1 MSNPRRIGRLLY
13 RKSRNELNESEEKE
27 LTVWRKE
34 SPENEQLY
42 WDKMDPEKV
51 RSSMISYYGKRDLI
65 FEKIKKRVP
74 GLTDAKLS
82 NQDFSDLD
90 FSESIQ
96 ERKFFHM
103 FPISRRATIGVIIVL
118 GFVLYLILRA
128 TGCISKSAGDNSDAV
143 YVSPE
148 GVEIVLDDYNRG
160 NLAGKADIDLEKNEI
175 GQYDYY
181 ASSRDRDKKLQYTLR
196 SPQKEGFRLIL
207 PDSTWIWVNSG
218 TTIKYPVNF
227 SQDSIH
233 INVVGEA
240 YVEGKRDSLHPYII
254 TLPSTVNH
262 QPSTKV
268 IVKASTA
275 HFDVKVYSDS
285 SAMLI
290 TAITGNLYIRMDST
304 AGKPRSEL
312 QLFAGQQLEAKDGK
326 INVIQNADVNKVL
339 EKAKWYSGK

>member
-1 MSNPRRIGRLLY
+1 MNCNTTHYRANSSSVPGDPTLY
-13 RKSRNELNESEEKE
+13 EE
-27 LTVWRKE
+27 
-34 SPENEQLY
+34 
-42 WDKMDPEKV
+42 
-51 RSSMISYYGKRDLI
+51 RDLI
-65 FEKIKKRVP
+65 FEKIKERIP
-74 GLTDAKLS
+74 ELAHEKLLE
-82 NQDFSDLD
+82 LD
-90 FSESIQ
+90 FAGEAM
-96 ERKFFHM
+96 ERKYFRM
-103 FPISRRATIGVIIVL
+103 FPISRRATIGAIIVL
-118 GFVLYLILRA
+118 GFILYLILRA

-196 SPQKEGFRLIL
+196 SPKKEGFRLVL

-227 SQDSIH
+227 LQDSIH

-240 YVEGKRDSLHPYII
+240 YIEGKRDSLHPYII

-262 QPSTKV
+262 QPSTNV

-312 QLFAGQQLEAKDGK
+312 QLFAGQQAEAKDGHLT
-326 INVIQNADVNKVL
+326 VIQNVDVNKVL

>member
-1 MSNPRRIGRLLY
+1 MSSPRRIGRLLY
-13 RKSRNELNESEEKE
+13 KKSRNEISESEEKE

-34 SPENEQLY
+34 SPENEKLFR
-42 WDKMDPEKV
+42 DKMDPEKV
-51 RSSMISYYGKRDLI
+51 RSSMIRLYEERDLV
-65 FEKIKKRVP
+65 FEKIKKRIP
-74 GLTDAKLS
+74 ELADAKLS
-82 NQDFSDLD
+82 ELD
-90 FSESIQ
+90 FAGEAM
-96 ERKFFHM
+96 ERKYFRM
-103 FPISRRATIGVIIVL
+103 FPISRRATIGAIIVL

-148 GVEIVLDDYNRG
+148 GVEIVLDDFNRG
-160 NLAGKADIDLEKNEI
+160 NLAGKADIDLEKNET

-196 SPQKEGFRLIL
+196 SPKKEGFRLIL

-240 YVEGKRDSLHPYII
+240 YIEGKRDSLHPYII
-254 TLPSTVNH
+254 TLPLTVNR
-262 QPSTKV
+262 QPSTNV
-268 IVKASTA
+268 TVKASSA

-285 SAMLI
+285 SAILI
-290 TAITGNLYIRMDST
+290 TAITGNIFIRMDST
-304 AGKPRSEL
+304 AGQPRSHI

-326 INVIQNADVNKVL
+326 INVIQNVDVNKVL
-339 EKAKWYSGK
+339 ERVKWSSGK

>member
-1 MSNPRRIGRLLY
+1 MSSPRRIGRLLY
-13 RKSRNELNESEEKE
+13 KKSRNEISESEEKE

-34 SPENEQLY
+34 SPENEKLFL
-42 WDKMDPEKV
+42 DKMDPEKV
-51 RSSMISYYGKRDLI
+51 RISMIRLYEERDLI
-65 FEKIKKRVP
+65 FEKIKERIP
-74 GLTDAKLS
+74 ELAHEKLS
-82 NQDFSDLD
+82 NHDFPEQVLK
-90 FSESIQ
+90 I
-96 ERKFFHM
+96 KHFHM
-103 FPISRRATIGVIIVL
+103 SPLARRAAIGAAVVL
-118 GFVLYLILRA
+118 GFALYLILRA
-128 TGCISKSAGDNSDAV
+128 TGVIHKTAGDNTDAV

-160 NLAGKADIDLEKNEI
+160 NLAGKADIDLRKNEI

-181 ASSRDRDKKLQYTLR
+181 ATSRDRDKKLQYTLR

-218 TTIKYPVNF
+218 TSIKYPVNF

-233 INVVGEA
+233 INIVGEA
-240 YVEGKRDSLHPYII
+240 YIEGKRDSLHPYVIY
-254 TLPSTVNH
+254 TPLTAKR
-262 QPSTKV
+262 QPPTNVV
-268 IVKASTA
+268 IEASTA

-312 QLFAGQQLEAKDGK
+312 QLFAGQQAEAKDGHLT
-326 INVIQNADVNKVL
+326 VIQNVDVNKVL
-339 EKAKWYSGK
+339 THARWYTGK